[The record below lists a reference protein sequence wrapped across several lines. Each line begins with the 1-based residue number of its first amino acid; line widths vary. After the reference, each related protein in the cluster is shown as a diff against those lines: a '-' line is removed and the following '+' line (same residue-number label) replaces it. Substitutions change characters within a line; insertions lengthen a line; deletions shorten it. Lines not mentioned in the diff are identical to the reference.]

1 MNNENV
7 TNQLENNE
15 ESMEEHLE
23 GLREFAELHPEMKS
37 HYEDYGIRSVEEA
50 IQHEG
55 RWKRGEI
62 A

>member
-7 TNQLENNE
+7 TNQLENNV

-37 HYEDYGIRSVEEA
+37 HYETVELLN
-50 IQHEG
+50 
-55 RWKRGEI
+55 RGNV
-62 A
+62 